1 MKRMRIDIQSEK
13 NMFAE
18 DILLEIDSTL
28 EQLIRNSEIFQ
39 NSNVSELSETE
50 INAFQKTQESLLHR
64 FLFMDKALE
73 TKRKSLQSLDKRSA
87 KYKIQERLSR
97 FEKLKN
103 EISSTIQETRKKQS
117 FFAKRNRK
125 RYLSIE

>member
-1 MKRMRIDIQSEK
+1 
-13 NMFAE
+13 MFAE

-28 EQLIRNSEIFQ
+28 DQLIKNSEIFQ